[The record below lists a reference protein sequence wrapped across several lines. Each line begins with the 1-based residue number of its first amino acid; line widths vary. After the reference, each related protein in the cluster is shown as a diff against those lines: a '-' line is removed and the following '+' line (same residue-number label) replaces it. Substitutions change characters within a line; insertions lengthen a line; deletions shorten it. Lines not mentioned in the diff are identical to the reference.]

1 MTSQSPKN
9 NDNSS
14 LSLDEESGLQTAP
27 KTPALAIRDLSE
39 YEDLSKDLRNDP
51 ELRKEFLATF
61 TAEEEKAIMRK
72 VDNRF
77 LILIGF
83 MFMSKNVR
91 AFRLPSNMHLII

>member
-1 MTSQSPKN
+1 
-9 NDNSS
+9 
-14 LSLDEESGLQTAP
+14 LSLDEESDLQTAP

-83 MFMSKNVR
+83 MFMFKNVR